1 MSRRPLSRRKVADLK
16 DFLLNAP
23 ETDRPPL
30 LPLVDRI
37 ILSKDYEG
45 IRDQDGWE
53 TLELTVR
60 SAHGGELSDDI
71 LTRLQQLQAQSRSL

>member
-1 MSRRPLSRRKVADLK
+1 MGRRPLSSRKVAGLK
-16 DFLLNAP
+16 DLLNEP

-37 ILSKDYEG
+37 ILSKEYEG

-60 SAHGGELSDDI
+60 SIHSGELSDDI

>member
-1 MSRRPLSRRKVADLK
+1 MTHSLSRRKVAELK
-16 DFLLNAP
+16 DMLNEL

-30 LPLVDRI
+30 LPLIDRI
-37 ILSKDYEG
+37 ILAKEYEG

-60 SAHGGELSDDI
+60 ATHSVEVSDDI
-71 LTRLQQLQAQSRSL
+71 LTRLQQLQAQKRYL